1 MKIAVFLDYANVNA
15 AANYLNYHVNYGE
28 LLNYLAE
35 ETEQRILQVAYA
47 YVPIDPRQE
56 HAMDAKIEDLWQK
69 GYIVKSKVGGFAGES
84 YKCDFDVEITM
95 DISRVVYESSPD
107 VVVLVSGDKDFIPVV
122 LEMRGKG
129 VRVEVAAFD
138 SNMARELA
146 LKSSGYINLD
156 YWLNEAGEIV
166 VDAEEKF
173 DEDDKEFVT
182 DKEEKNGN
190 SNC

>member
-1 MKIAVFLDYANVNA
+1 M
-15 AANYLNYHVNYGE
+15 
-28 LLNYLAE
+28 
-35 ETEQRILQVAYA
+35 
-47 YVPIDPRQE
+47 
-56 HAMDAKIEDLWQK
+56 
-69 GYIVKSKVGGFAGES
+69 
-84 YKCDFDVEITM
+84 
-95 DISRVVYESSPD
+95 
-107 VVVLVSGDKDFIPVV
+107 VSGDKDFIPVV

-166 VDAEEKF
+166 VDAEENF